1 MSRKA
6 VYLVMLTAM
15 VALVIGAAVPAA
27 AQDPV
32 TITWYVGLGTG
43 TSSDQIAA
51 QNQVV
56 DDFNATHPNINLVI
70 NIAASNETA
79 VDTLSTLLAAGT
91 PPDIVGPV
99 GVGGSNQFADQ
110 WMDVAP
116 LADAAG
122 FDMSTYDPALVE
134 LYRRDD
140 GGLSGIPFAVY
151 PVITYYNQD
160 LFDEAGLNYP
170 PTDFGAMYTMPDGSE
185 VPWNYDTIEQIGKI
199 LTVDGNGNDATSADF
214 DPSNIVQ
221 FGMNFQW
228 ARIRLILDDLQPASY
243 YDAATGTVKIPD
255 EWRQAT
261 QWYWDAIWNW
271 HISPNATQMASDLLQ
286 PSEFASGNLGIA
298 ITPLW
303 YTCCLD
309 NSIGNFQWNIAPVPA
324 SFDGEQHVAIDADT
338 FRIVQA
344 SPHPAEAFE
353 VLAYLETDAAPAL
366 ATAYGAY
373 PALPAAQQA
382 WVDSISQKYP
392 WDINWGVAS
401 ASLAYAN
408 PGKWHH
414 ESNVPNYA
422 QTVSREDSFLSLIRG
437 DSGETMDVN
446 AEIDNFQADLKTIID
461 SAGS

>member
-6 VYLVMLTAM
+6 LYLVMLTAM
-15 VALVIGAAVPAA
+15 VALVIGAVVPAA

-99 GVGGSNQFADQ
+99 GVGGSNSFADQ

-160 LFDEAGLNYP
+160 LFDEAGLDYP

-185 VPWNYDTIEQIGKI
+185 VPWNYDTIAEIGKI

-228 ARIRLILDDLQPASY
+228 ARTRLILDDLQPASF

-271 HISPNATQMASDLLQ
+271 HISPNATQAASELLQ

-309 NSIGNFQWNIAPVPA
+309 NSIGNFEWNIAPVPA
-324 SFDGEQHVAIDADT
+324 SLDGEQHVAIDADT
-338 FRIVQA
+338 FRIVKA
-344 SPHPAEAFE
+344 TEHPAEAFE
-353 VLAYLETDAAPAL
+353 VLAYLETDGAPAL

-392 WDINWGVAS
+392 WDINWDVAA

-408 PGKWHH
+408 PGMWHH

-422 QTVSREDSFLSLIRG
+422 QTVSREDSFLSLLKG

-446 AEIDNFQADLKTIID
+446 AEIDTFQSDMQTIIN

>member
-1 MSRKA
+1 M
-6 VYLVMLTAM
+6 
-15 VALVIGAAVPAA
+15 
-27 AQDPV
+27 
-32 TITWYVGLGTG
+32 TITWFVGLGTG
-43 TSSDQIAA
+43 TNDAQIAA
-51 QNQVV
+51 QNKVV
-56 DDFNATHPNINLVI
+56 DDFNATHPNINLVL
-70 NIAASNETA
+70 NIAAANEIAT
-79 VDTLSTLLAAGT
+79 DTLSTLLAAGT

-99 GVGGSNQFADQ
+99 GVGGSNSFADQ
-110 WMDVAP
+110 WMDVKP

-185 VPWNYDTIEQIGKI
+185 VAWNYDTIAEIGKI

-255 EWRQAT
+255 VWRQAT

-271 HISPNATQMASDLLQ
+271 HIYPECNSNGFRTTAAERIRLRQPRALQSRRCGTPAASTTASATSSGTSPR
-286 PSEFASGNLGIA
+286 FRRR
-298 ITPLW
+298 
-303 YTCCLD
+303 
-309 NSIGNFQWNIAPVPA
+309 
-324 SFDGEQHVAIDADT
+324 FDGEQHVAIDADT
-338 FRIVQA
+338 FRIVKA
-344 SPHPAEAFE
+344 SAHPAEAFE

-422 QTVSREDSFLSLIRG
+422 QTD
-437 DSGETMDVN
+437 
-446 AEIDNFQADLKTIID
+446 QP
-461 SAGS
+461 